1 MISFKGRHFPKDLI
15 LMAVRWKVAYPL
27 SYRQIEEMM
36 EERGVELDHSSV
48 QKWVVHYAPQLESA
62 FRARKR
68 AVGSSW
74 RMDETYLKVKG
85 EDVYLYRA
93 VDTEGNTVDFM
104 VSRKRDK
111 AAALAFFKKAIGS
124 SGLPEKVTID
134 KSGANTAA
142 LERLNLLLFLSG
154 LWCYFIEVRRIKY
167 LNNLVEQDH
176 RAIKRITRPMLGFK
190 SFEAANATISGI
202 ELHHMLKKGQ
212 MLEQE
217 NIPAWQQFYLLAA

>member
-36 EERGVELDHSSV
+36 EERGVKLDHSSV

-68 AVGSSW
+68 AVGSRW

-93 VDTEGNTVDFM
+93 VDTEGHTVDFM
-104 VSRKRDK
+104 VSHKRDK
-111 AAALAFFKKAIGS
+111 AAALAFFNKAIGS

-142 LERLNLLLFLSG
+142 LERLNLLWFLSG
-154 LWCYFIEVRRIKY
+154 LGCYFIEVRRIKY

-212 MLEQE
+212 MLDQE